1 MNIHA
6 FSRDALAGGEGAVG
20 TDSFFQ
26 PRRAAFWVLVA
37 LIFNGLFYT
46 AHMFSTGLRVVPVT
60 VLLGLLAWAGYT
72 LLFLMVFRLLD
83 LLEEHP
89 PGAFVLAFGWGGLGA
104 VYFAV
109 PANAAFQS
117 LCGKLVSPEFVATW
131 GAALA
136 GPTSEEFLKLA
147 GVVLMVLVARSQF
160 QTHLSVLIVGAMVG
174 LGFQVVENLAYTV
187 NASMHF
193 PLENQVAP
201 VLLNLLTRGLLAGL
215 WTHAAFTTVASYG
228 IAWFL
233 LHPQRSRACRTAVA
247 LLCFTLAWALHFVW
261 NSPLLE
267 DLFGGGVRGLVLL
280 SLAKGIPVLVAAG
293 LFWRVAASE
302 NGAYLHALAAWFVP
316 ERDLI
321 RDDEWLRL
329 GAPLMRWRA
338 RRDIGRRFGPRAGRL
353 KTRLQ
358 REQLRLVRKAATHG
372 RGPQTRRHENRIRRL
387 RAALDACTSP
397 VRASG

>member
-1 MNIHA
+1 MNLHA
-6 FSRDALAGGEGAVG
+6 FPADGSEPVG
-20 TDSFFQ
+20 TDSFYQ
-26 PRRAAFWVLVA
+26 PRRAAFWVLA
-37 LIFNGLFYT
+37 GLIFNGLIYT
-46 AHMFSTGLRVVPVT
+46 AHLFSVGLRVVPVT

-72 LLFLMVFRLLD
+72 LFFVLVFRVLD
-83 LLEEHP
+83 LLEQHP
-89 PGAFVLAFGWGGLGA
+89 PEAYLLAFGWGGLGA
-104 VYFAV
+104 VFFAV

-117 LCGKLVSPEFVATW
+117 LCGKLVSPEFVAVW

-136 GPTSEEFLKLA
+136 GPTSEEFLKLS
-147 GVVLMVLVARSQF
+147 GVVLMVLVARNQF
-160 QTHLSVLIVGAMVG
+160 QTHLSVLVVGAMAG

-228 IAWFL
+228 IAWYL
-233 LHPQRSRACRTAVA
+233 LHPQRSRAVRVAVA
-247 LLCFTLAWALHFVW
+247 ALCFALAWALHFVW

-267 DLFGGGVRGLVLL
+267 DRFGDGVAGLVLL
-280 SLAKGIPVLVAAG
+280 SLAKGVPVMVAAG

-302 NGAYLHALAAWFVP
+302 NGAYLHALAAYFVP

-321 RDDEWLRL
+321 GDDEWRHL
-329 GAPLMRWRA
+329 GAPLMRLKA
-338 RRDIGRRFGPRAGRL
+338 RRDIRKRFGPQAGRL

-358 REQLRLVRKAATHG
+358 REQLRLVRQAATHG
-372 RGPQTRRHENRIRRL
+372 RGPHTRRHETRIRRL
-387 RAALDACTSP
+387 RAALGARIAQLTP
-397 VRASG
+397 AG